1 MYLLDV
7 LPYDPDRI
15 RRIKPVI
22 DDTINTLR
30 DTIGATKE
38 AVADSVAQTQL
49 ILDNAGAQSEASLLW
64 LVVCIWYTCT
74 DVVSVSSANGHP
86 MSAIKHRRGGEP
98 LRRSSLWIPDG

>member
-49 ILDNAGAQSEASLLW
+49 ILDNAGAQSEASLILPIAVVAIALAGCLY
-64 LVVCIWYTCT
+64 LVHLY
-74 DVVSVSSANGHP
+74 
-86 MSAIKHRRGGEP
+86 RRR
-98 LRRSSLWIPDG
+98 LIVKC